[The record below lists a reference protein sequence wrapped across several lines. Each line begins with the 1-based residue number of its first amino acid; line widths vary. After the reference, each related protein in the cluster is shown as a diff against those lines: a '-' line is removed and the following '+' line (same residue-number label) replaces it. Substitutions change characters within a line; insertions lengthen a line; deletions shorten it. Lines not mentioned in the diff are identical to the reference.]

1 MNKMIKD
8 YRHIAL
14 WLCSTLILLC
24 TACGSSD
31 GEPEGGETAK
41 NYQLQLNI
49 YTPEH
54 PVVTR
59 GEMVNPN
66 ENGDENVNT
75 MDIWVF
81 ASQTTEHIE
90 SGTCVGYVH
99 VDVEETSRSSFEGGT
114 YQMSVGEDF
123 VNEHPNVN
131 VYVAANVVSANTGIT
146 LPNKPTEEQLNAAL
160 LAGDYFGLTS
170 PTSIPPSD
178 GLPMSGVLKNKVINI
193 SRTPLL
199 SVDDPVK
206 VVRAVSKVRFIF
218 SRTNT
223 GEADKLHINSITLDN
238 GTNSGIPEKEYLFL
252 DGAYDDP
259 LTPRFRIGGGYLDAK
274 TVASDLG
281 SIPIP
286 TCTYPARYAF
296 DPNNADQLTGQAYE
310 NLIDDGLTGH
320 FTEGVYS
327 KDEPYE
333 LVELKRFYFRESDLR
348 LKGKIAYTIGNGG
361 DGWPKYSEFEM
372 ISSDSFS
379 RNHTWIVYGYF
390 AGKEILKVS
399 CVNVT
404 DWNQSITDHP
414 VHNW

>member
-178 GLPMSGVLKNKVINI
+178 GLPMSGVLKNKVINY

-223 GEADKLHINSITLDN
+223 GDELHINSISLDN
-238 GTNSGIPEKEYLFL
+238 DTNSGIPEKEYLFL
-252 DGAYDDP
+252 SGPYDDSE
-259 LTPRFRIGGGYLDAK
+259 TPRYRIGGGYLDAK

-296 DPNNADQLTGQAYE
+296 DPNNAAQQIGQAYE

-320 FTEGVYS
+320 YTEEGYS
-327 KDEPYE
+327 KGEPFE
-333 LVELKRFYFRESDLR
+333 LVELKRFYLRESNQR
-348 LKGKIAYTIGNGG
+348 LQGKINYTIGSKTADATFKMYEG
-361 DGWPKYSEFEM
+361 DIFT
-372 ISSDSFS
+372 
-379 RNHTWIVYGYF
+379 RNHTWIVFGYF
-390 AGKEILKVS
+390 AGKETLKVS

-404 DWNQSITDHP
+404 DWKDSSTDHT